1 MYHLKNSSNTLDQKK
16 LMILIGIGGLLIYNI
31 VFFIYPLLYSF
42 YGSFND
48 WNAITNT
55 MTFIGLDNYKQLLA
69 SSSFMKALINTL
81 VFTFSIV
88 ILRTSLGL
96 VFAVLINKITKFKSF
111 MRSAYFLPVVMPLV
125 AVSIV
130 WKWIYHPR
138 IGLLNGI
145 LGSFGIQGVNWL
157 TNQSTALPS
166 VIAMAVWQQLGYAI
180 VIFIA
185 ALLNVP
191 GEIYEAADL
200 DGASEM
206 DKFINITIPLV
217 KPTTIFIIIT
227 TLIGNFQ
234 QFVQIFIM
242 TKGGPAG
249 STRVL
254 SYLIFEEAFQNKK
267 FGYASA
273 LSIILFI
280 LIMIIT
286 FIQFKF
292 LEGDKKDD

>member
-1 MYHLKNSSNTLDQKK
+1 MSFLKSSTLDQKK
-16 LMILIGIGGLLIYNI
+16 LMILLGIGGLLIYNI

-48 WNAITNT
+48 WNAITNS
-55 MTFIGLDNYKQLLA
+55 MKFIGFDNYKQIFA
-69 SSSFMKALINTL
+69 SSSFIKALINTL

-88 ILRTSLGL
+88 VLRTSLGL
-96 VFAVLINKITKFKSF
+96 LFAVLINKVTKFKSF

-145 LGSFGIQGVNWL
+145 LGSLGINGVNWL
-157 TNQSTALPS
+157 TNQATALPS

-191 GEIYEAADL
+191 GEIYEASDL
-200 DGASEM
+200 DGASEL
-206 DKFINITIPLV
+206 DKFINITVPLV

-234 QFVQIFIM
+234 QFVQILIM

-254 SYLIFEEAFQNKK
+254 SYLIFEEAFDNKK
-267 FGYASA
+267 FGYGSA
-273 LSIILFI
+273 ISIILFI

-292 LEGDKKDD
+292 LEGDGKND